1 MSMSRQERFKFG
13 FLLRCADDGCTPD
26 EIRARVKV
34 ATFSLG
40 DILGLKEL
48 LSGGASAAKTIAML
62 PVHAAAAGIGTAA
75 LGGAGV
81 GWGAAKL
88 QNDDV
93 DPEEA
98 KRHELIAA
106 YKLQADKLRQQAATR
121 SYRKPQISGPRL
133 Y

>member
-1 MSMSRQERFKFG
+1 
-13 FLLRCADDGCTPD
+13 
-26 EIRARVKV
+26 
-34 ATFSLG
+34 
-40 DILGLKEL
+40 
-48 LSGGASAAKTIAML
+48 
-62 PVHAAAAGIGTAA
+62 
-75 LGGAGV
+75 LGGAGI

-133 Y
+133 H